1 MFALATRNFVEEV
14 EDNGSLIPVTS
25 LIDTIALLTVVVKRR
40 RFWCWQKSKYLPTGF
55 NLNDILTGDT
65 PIKPV
70 VVETDFIKYSGT
82 FSDNIQGTVDANF
95 SKYSVKLQ
103 GEDSSKLQS
112 SFGSLKKEEIDMQK
126 LLQDSKDKVLDMSHC
141 LIQQTK
147 EKQRR
152 VFGIVKDRI
161 VTTQPCSVIEE
172 VQQGGQCGGS
182 LSTCGPKMTKFLL
195 KENASLGND
204 SDITMEIPTNT
215 PIAYSLIELKIKHNG
230 QYELCVLSDTNG
242 GFDKV
247 DATARMKDQP
257 SISGAPAHSSDNS
270 CLQQEL
276 DQLSDHFQLLSAL
289 PASTRSALLQQI
301 TKLLQDQIT
310 ISALQDVLEQ
320 MCVDKGSASVDFK
333 TTASQKQNVQA
344 ILDLLQQSSPEEP
357 TEKSRST
364 SLHTALHLLIS
375 ALDEMTNDCLAALE
389 MCCSPAVLGILE
401 LLVQCASK
409 NGELP
414 LSAEASS
421 VLTEAIYGKIEHLFA
436 SCNVSLRRNGD
447 MVKAE
452 INKQPGNLPLVLC
465 IVIRSLASLAQGV

>member
-1 MFALATRNFVEEV
+1 MFALATRNLVEEV
-14 EDNGSLIPVTS
+14 EDKGSLIPVTS
-25 LIDTIALLTVVVKRR
+25 LNDTIALLTVVVKRR
-40 RFWCWQKSKYLPTGF
+40 RFWCWQKSKYLPTDF

-65 PIKPV
+65 PINPV

-82 FSDNIQGTVDANF
+82 FSDKIQGTVDANF

-112 SFGSLKKEEIDMQK
+112 SFGSLKKEEMDMQK
-126 LLQDSKDKVLDMSHC
+126 LLRDLKDKVLDMSHC

-161 VTTQPCSVIEE
+161 ITTQPCSVIEE

-182 LSTCGPKMTKFLL
+182 LSTCGPKITKFLL

-215 PIAYSLIELKIKHNG
+215 PIAYSLIELKIKHDG
-230 QYELCVLSDTNG
+230 QFELCVLSDTNG

-247 DATARMKDQP
+247 DSPAIKKDQP
-257 SISGAPAHSSDNS
+257 CFSGAPAHSSDS
-270 CLQQEL
+270 TCLQQEL

-320 MCVDKGSASVDFK
+320 MCMDKGSALGDFK
-333 TTASQKQNVQA
+333 TTACQKQNIQA
-344 ILDLLQQSSPEEP
+344 ILDLLEQSSQEEP
-357 TEKSRST
+357 SRST
-364 SLHTALHLLIS
+364 SLLKALHLLIS
-375 ALDEMTNDCLAALE
+375 ALDEMTNDCLAALG

-401 LLVQCASK
+401 LLVQCASR
-409 NGELP
+409 NGESP
-414 LSAEASS
+414 LSTEASS
-421 VLTEAIYGKIEHLFA
+421 VLTEAIYEKIEHLFA
-436 SCNVSLRRNGD
+436 TCNVSLRRNGD

-452 INKQPGNLPLVLC
+452 IDKQPGNLPLVLC
-465 IVIRSLASLAQGV
+465 IVIQSLASLAQGV